1 MTVKK
6 VQKTYLVTGGA
17 GFIGSHLVDRL
28 IASGHSVVVIDDFS
42 NGKKENLKQ
51 VTLRQAQ
58 GKLLTVYKKSICDDL
73 AKIFR
78 KHDFAAVFH
87 LAALPRVQFSI
98 AHPRETNEVNI
109 NGTLNL
115 LIAARDHGIKRFIF
129 SSSSS
134 VYGNQT
140 KLPFVETMEPRPISP
155 YALQKLV
162 GEHYCRLFTLLYGLE
177 TISLRYFNV
186 FGPRQNPEGA
196 YSGHIP
202 KFMKAYCLGE
212 RPKINGDGE
221 QTRDTTNVHDVV
233 EANMRAVETKNK
245 AAFGIA
251 FNIGGGKNFSV
262 NEVTKKIVKLAGSSL
277 WPHHGPAVIEP
288 RNTRANT
295 HLALKILKWKPSTQL
310 DSGLREMWS
319 YFSKKYKK

>member
-1 MTVKK
+1 MAIRKIA
-6 VQKTYLVTGGA
+6 KTYLVTGGA

-28 IASGHSVVVIDDFS
+28 IKDSDRVVVIDDFS
-42 NGKKENLKQ
+42 NGSWDNLVQHKGNKKFI
-51 VTLRQAQ
+51 
-58 GKLLTVYKKSICDDL
+58 VYRKSICDDL
-73 AKIFR
+73 SKIFR
-78 KHDFAAVFH
+78 KHHFDAVFH

-98 AHPRETNEVNI
+98 AHPRETNETNI

-115 LIAARDHGIKRFIF
+115 LLAARDHGVKRFIF

-140 KLPFVETMEPRPISP
+140 NLPFIEAMEPSPISP

-162 GEHYCRLFTLLYGLE
+162 GEHYCRLFNMLYGLE
-177 TISLRYFNV
+177 AISLRYFNV

-202 KFMKAYCLGE
+202 KFMKAYCLGG
-212 RPKINGDGE
+212 RPTINGDGE

-233 EANMRAVETKNK
+233 EANVRAMKTKNK
-245 AAFGIA
+245 AAFGLA
-251 FNIGGGKNFSV
+251 FNVGAGKNYSV
-262 NEVTKKIVKLAGSSL
+262 NEVTKKIVKLAGSLL

-295 HLALKILKWKPSTQL
+295 HLALKMLGWKPTTKL
-310 DSGLREMWS
+310 DIGLTEMWA